1 MRLIIKKDTFD
12 ADRIY
17 FKNNKTGIKLM
28 YNISDVYMVG
38 IPLKIKYE
46 KIIVKDCII
55 FLNIDGEC
63 FNILRKIDGLFR
75 NKINNYITF
84 LHADKML
91 KIKKHSN
98 FSLNDASD
106 ILISINCIKPYK
118 EKNYV
123 QIFTI

>member
-1 MRLIIKKDTFD
+1 MKLIIKKDTFD
-12 ADRIY
+12 TDRIH
-17 FKNNKTGIKLM
+17 FKNNKTGVKLM
-28 YNISDVYMVG
+28 YNITDVYMIG
-38 IPLKIKYE
+38 IPLKINYE

-55 FLNIDGEC
+55 FLNIDGDC

-84 LHADKML
+84 LHNDKML

-98 FSLNDASD
+98 FSLNDTND
-106 ILISINCIKPYK
+106 ILISINCIRSYK

>member
-1 MRLIIKKDTFD
+1 MTLCFNI
-12 ADRIY
+12 
-17 FKNNKTGIKLM
+17 IKLM
-28 YNISDVYMVG
+28 YNITDVYMIG
-38 IPLKIKYE
+38 IPLKINYE

-84 LHADKML
+84 LHKDKML

-98 FSLNDASD
+98 FSLNDTND

>member
-12 ADRIY
+12 TDRIH
-17 FKNNKTGIKLM
+17 FKNNKIGVKLM
-28 YNISDVYMVG
+28 YNITDVYMIG
-38 IPLKIKYE
+38 IPLKINYE

-84 LHADKML
+84 LHKDKML

-98 FSLNDASD
+98 FSLNDTND